1 MVVVRFQRLGTKKTP
16 YHRIVVTERSRAQS
30 GRVIEV
36 VGAYDPSKDP
46 AVFSVKEDRLAHWV
60 SQGAQISETL
70 GRLLRRQPKLAA
82 LARR

>member
-36 VGAYDPSKDP
+36 VGTYDPSKDP

-70 GRLLRRQPKLAA
+70 GRLLRREPKLAA